1 MENNRWNI
9 KAAGRNNHQKKLS
22 NSEILKFFT
31 MLDNGLHNNYICNK
45 TTKMFTYRV
54 ILKCKSLH
62 GT

>member
-1 MENNRWNI
+1 M
-9 KAAGRNNHQKKLS
+9 KFVGRNNHQKKLS